1 MRFANFGHV
10 FVYDNTEQKTPILQN
25 ILSSGVYKTFT
36 TSNVYQFLQYAGE
49 ITPNVMIFNL
59 DDNNKYSRE
68 TLENFNRQI
77 SLTSCPIILTK
88 PQIQPFS
95 LHQRIAHYIHLPL
108 ETKKLIDIV
117 ESYCLGNKK
126 HRIML
131 LNTYS
136 PQYDKL
142 HRSLDIGGYSNFY
155 FLFFPYFLEFL
166 ITPYYIYLSKNN
178 PQTVLIEYNPTLI
191 AARHNLRH
199 NRIFYVDRRQDI
211 TEIERFLN

>member
-25 ILSSGVYKTFT
+25 ILSSGVYKTFA
-36 TSNVYQFLQYAGE
+36 TSNAYQFLQYAGE

-142 HRSLDIGGYSNFY
+142 HRSLDIGGYSY
-155 FLFFPYFLEFL
+155 FEVHNEQAAE
-166 ITPYYIYLSKNN
+166 IYLNKNN

>member
-142 HRSLDIGGYSNFY
+142 HRSLDIGGYSY
-155 FLFFPYFLEFL
+155 FEVHNEQAAE
-166 ITPYYIYLSKNN
+166 IYLSKNN

>member
-10 FVYDNTEQKTPILQN
+10 FVYDNTEQKTPILQD

-36 TSNVYQFLQYAGE
+36 TSNAYQFLQYTGE
-49 ITPNVMIFNL
+49 ITPDVMIFNL

-68 TLENFNRQI
+68 TLENFGRQI
-77 SLTSCPIILTK
+77 NMTNCPIILTK

-95 LHQRIAHYIHLPL
+95 PHLRIAHYIHLPL
-108 ETKKLIDIV
+108 ETKKLNDIV
-117 ESYCLGNKK
+117 ESYCLGNKE
-126 HRIML
+126 HQIML
-131 LNTYS
+131 LSTYS

-142 HRSLDIGGYSNFY
+142 HRSLDIGGYSY
-155 FLFFPYFLEFL
+155 FEVHNEQAAE
-166 ITPYYIYLSKNN
+166 IYLNKNN
-178 PQTVLIEYNPTLI
+178 PQTVFIEYNPTLI

>member
-10 FVYDNTEQKTPILQN
+10 FVYDNTGQKTPMLQN

-36 TSNVYQFLQYAGE
+36 TSNAYQFLQYTGE
-49 ITPNVMIFNL
+49 ITPDVMILNL

-68 TLENFNRQI
+68 TLESFNRQI

-95 LHQRIAHYIHLPL
+95 PHPRIAHYIHLPL
-108 ETKKLIDIV
+108 ETKKLNDIV
-117 ESYCLGNKK
+117 ESYCLGNKE

-142 HRSLDIGGYSNFY
+142 HRSLDIGGYSY
-155 FLFFPYFLEFL
+155 FEVHNEQAAE
-166 ITPYYIYLSKNN
+166 IYLSKNN